1 VDREPTLEQKL
12 TNLRDKAKKILV
24 KYFYINRVNNTN
36 INKIM
41 GRRMLFKRVYKNNK
55 ICKTESNNS
64 RTIKK

>member
-1 VDREPTLEQKL
+1 MDREPTLEQKL

-36 INKIM
+36 INKMM
-41 GRRMLFKRVYKNNK
+41 GRWMPRKRVYKNNK